1 MESKRTMMQEKLVS
15 LYQRIEKNFD
25 NEIEF
30 VKNARKKAIQEFQK
44 VGFPSKEQENW
55 KGTDIEKLLQDDYI
69 FSNELTIDENID
81 INSVFKCE
89 IHNFETLFFANF
101 NGHTLS
107 EQQSLSVLE
116 GGVVAGSIKQAF
128 IQYPQLMEKYFSK
141 DNIVEYNGLTALNSA
156 LAHDGLF
163 IYVPQNVHFET
174 PLQLVN
180 LIMHP
185 QKVFVQTR
193 NLIVLEEGSSLTFL
207 QCDDSLQD
215 NNTLTNSVSEFF
227 IGKDARL
234 DHYKLQNK
242 DLSSVMFNT
251 SFFHMEEGAKLN
263 SNMITFNGGSIRNE
277 FVVDLNGRNAN
288 ADLSGLYLIDKTQ
301 HVDNQL
307 MMRHNAPDCISNQ
320 TFKGILDEEASAV
333 FTGHVYVAEGATKTE
348 AYQSNKNI
356 LLTDEASIMS
366 KPFLEIYND
375 DVRCSHGSTTGQ
387 IDQLAMFYLQQRG
400 ICEKNARM
408 LMMYAFADEVIRK
421 IEVDRLRSRTENMV
435 NKRLRGELSSCDQ
448 CILHCKP
455 EDMTP
460 FKIDESLL

>member
-15 LYQRIEKNFD
+15 LYQGMEKSFD
-25 NEIEF
+25 NEPEF
-30 VKNARKKAIQEFQK
+30 VKNARKNAIQMFMQK
-44 VGFPSKEQENW
+44 GFPSKEQEHW
-55 KGTDIEKLLQDDYI
+55 KGTDIEKLLKDEYI
-69 FSNELTIDENID
+69 FSNDLKIDENID
-81 INSVFKCE
+81 INKVFKCE

-107 EQQSLSVLE
+107 EQQGVSVLD
-116 GGVVAGSIKQAF
+116 GGVIAGSIKQAF
-128 IQYPQLMEKYFSK
+128 TQYPQLVEKYF
-141 DNIVEYNGLTALNSA
+141 NNEQVNEYNGLTALNSA

-163 IYVPQNVHFET
+163 IYVPENVHFET

-185 QKVFVQTR
+185 NRLFVQTR
-193 NLIVLEEGSSLTFL
+193 NLIVLEKGSSLTFL

-215 NNTLTNSVSEFF
+215 NNTFKNSVTEFF
-227 IGKDARL
+227 VGKDARL

-251 SFFHMEEGAKLN
+251 SFFSLEEGAVLN

-277 FVVDLNGRNAN
+277 FVVDLNGRKAN

-307 MMRHNAPDCISNQ
+307 LVRHNAPDCISRQ

-356 LLTDEASIMS
+356 LLTDDASIMS

-387 IDQLAMFYLQQRG
+387 IDTLAMFYLQQRG

-408 LMMYAFADEVIRK
+408 LMMYAFADEVVRK
-421 IEVDRLRSRTENMV
+421 IEVERLRVRTENMV

-455 EDMTP
+455 EDLAP
-460 FKIDESLL
+460 YKIDESLI